1 MFNFFKKKQVG
12 TADNNTSA
20 FEIELTA
27 AVLAYEIA
35 RIDGDVENS
44 ELDILFEEI
53 EEIALKVNKNKEKIL
68 KIIQIYSNDS
78 TSFYEFVEDINKNY
92 SKNEKLSLLSF
103 MWKIAYADG
112 KLAVDEE
119 RLIRRLADLI
129 MIKDIDVLKLKDINK
144 N

>member
-53 EEIALKVNKNKEKIL
+53 EEIALKVNKNKEEIL

-112 KLAVDEE
+112 KLEVDEE

>member
-53 EEIALKVNKNKEKIL
+53 EEIALKVNKNKEEIL
-68 KIIQIYSNDS
+68 EIIQIYSNDS

>member
-44 ELDILFEEI
+44 ELNVLFEEI
-53 EEIALKVNKNKEKIL
+53 EEIALKVNKNKEEIL

-112 KLAVDEE
+112 KLEVDEE